1 MTLSLFVDKNRPQ
14 WEKRQVKS
22 CKILPF
28 VGIKAGKILPFV
40 GINGITVLQRRE

>member
-1 MTLSLFVDKNRPQ
+1 MG
-14 WEKRQVKS
+14 EKAGKILG
-22 CKILPF
+22 KILPF